1 MFTKDDL
8 VELIKE
14 KSLLQCEVDSRHIEM
29 INEIFAIG
37 VQCGINHAKDA
48 IRWRINGEMWC
59 DFIDQNMTEKE
70 FNNAYS

>member
-14 KSLLQCEVDSRHIEM
+14 KSLLQCEVDDRHIAV
-29 INEIFAIG
+29 INDIFAIG
-37 VQCGINHAKDA
+37 VQCGINNAKDA

-59 DFIDQNMTEKE
+59 DFIDKNMTEKE
-70 FNNAYS
+70 FHNAYS